1 MAVLCFV
8 KSKRLISSSL
18 FLGPKDGAVVCQ
30 VGRGARRG
38 SFWVQAVR
46 EEGDIACGELKKKK
60 NKNQTECQSAFH
72 ARPRLTL
79 PHNAMKFFLQGRLLP
94 LLLLRDPLEWG
105 GTLTLI
111 K

>member
-1 MAVLCFV
+1 M
-8 KSKRLISSSL
+8 
-18 FLGPKDGAVVCQ
+18 CQ
-30 VGRGARRG
+30 VGRGGRRG
-38 SFWVQAVR
+38 SPWVQAVR
-46 EEGDIACGELKKKK
+46 EEGDTACGELKKKK
-60 NKNQTECQSAFH
+60 KNKTESQSAFH